1 MKCEDFEFEYTVAPN
16 EIAGDADE
24 HLQSCAACQN
34 FTQSQLAFEQQL
46 ASVIN
51 CAVPDGL
58 RHSLREYVATNKSAF
73 WSMSKTSVALAASLI
88 LAVGIVSIN
97 FLPRD
102 SGGLPIDQLV
112 VQHFEHDGAN
122 SMKTSHQV
130 SSQLLAQVSEQF
142 GVRIKLASD
151 ISFVEKC
158 PIGDSYGLH
167 MVYQY
172 QGKPITVIYM
182 PEISPKEAIMIN
194 YSGVKGWVKPLQN
207 GSMAVLTSTINELP
221 SVEQADQSI
230 EWL

>member
-1 MKCEDFEFEYTVAPN
+1 MKCEDFKFEYTVAPN
-16 EIAGDADE
+16 EITGVASE

-34 FTQSQLAFEQQL
+34 FTQSQLVFEQKL
-46 ASVIN
+46 AGVIN

-58 RHSLREYVATNKSAF
+58 RHRLREYIVTNKPAF

-122 SMKTSHQV
+122 SMKTSHHV
-130 SSQLLAQVSEQF
+130 SSQLLAEVSEQF

-172 QGKPITVIYM
+172 NNQPVTVIYM
-182 PEISPKEAIMIN
+182 PEINLDQTLPFN
-194 YSGVKGWVKPLQN
+194 YSGLKGWVKPLKK
-207 GSMAVLTSTINELP
+207 GSLAVLGGSAIELP
-221 SVEQADQSI
+221 KEEFAKEAI

>member
-16 EIAGDADE
+16 EIAGDAAE

-34 FTQSQLAFEQQL
+34 FTHSQLAFEQQL

-167 MVYQY
+167 MVYQHNNH
-172 QGKPITVIYM
+172 PVTVIYM
-182 PEISPKEAIMIN
+182 PEINLDQTLPFNYSGLKGWIKPLKKGSLAVLGGSTIELPKEEFAKEAI
-194 YSGVKGWVKPLQN
+194 
-207 GSMAVLTSTINELP
+207 
-221 SVEQADQSI
+221 